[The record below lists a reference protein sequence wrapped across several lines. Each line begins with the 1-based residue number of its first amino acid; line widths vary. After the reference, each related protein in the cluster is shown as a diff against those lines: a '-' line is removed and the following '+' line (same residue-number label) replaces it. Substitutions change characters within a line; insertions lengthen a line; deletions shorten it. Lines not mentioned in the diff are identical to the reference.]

1 MPDPFS
7 WTTLSL
13 PMGRV
18 FGITIRVHWLFP
30 FVALGVIL
38 RAFYDAP
45 RGLDASALEQ
55 YHRMTEGAWIDAS
68 IFMLLLFVSVLLH
81 EFGHCFAARMV
92 GGDAQEVLMWPLGGL
107 AFVEL
112 PPRPR
117 AHLLTAAAG
126 PAVNILL
133 ALLAGVLLFACG
145 DQAIRPIW
153 NPLPSGFP
161 WRLNGFVE
169 LTNWSGEAVKNL
181 SPYSLPV
188 WLARFC
194 WVNYCLTALN
204 LILVGFPMD
213 MGRILQASL
222 WPSLGYRQ
230 SMLVAV
236 FAGFGVVFVVGLFA
250 IIQESVLALGLAL
263 FIYVA
268 CQRQWLVLETGGE
281 DGTLGYDFSQ
291 GYTSLERDPVQAA
304 PSKPRV
310 SWWRRWA
317 QRRTAR
323 RIQREIERRE
333 SDDRRLD
340 ELLEKVHRHGQASLD
355 EEEKR
360 FMKRVSDRFKN
371 RKD

>member
-1 MPDPFS
+1 MQDPFA

-13 PMGRV
+13 PLGRV
-18 FGITIRVHWLFP
+18 FGITIRIHWLFP
-30 FVALGVIL
+30 FVALGLIL
-38 RAFYDAP
+38 HSAFYKTPDGHSMP
-45 RGLDASALEQ
+45 D
-55 YHRMTEGAWIDAS
+55 GAWIDTS
-68 IFMLLLFVSVLLH
+68 IFMVLLFVSVLLH
-81 EFGHCFAARMV
+81 EFGHCFGARMT
-92 GGDAQEVLMWPLGGL
+92 GGDAHEVLLWPLGGL
-107 AFVEL
+107 ASVDL
-112 PPRPR
+112 PARPR
-117 AHLLTAAAG
+117 SHLLTAAAG
-126 PAVNILL
+126 PAVNVVLAVGAGLL
-133 ALLAGVLLFACG
+133 LLVCG
-145 DQAIRPIW
+145 DIAYQPIW
-153 NPLPSGFP
+153 NPLPDGFP
-161 WRLNGFVE
+161 GRGYDGSVQLSR
-169 LTNWSGEAVKNL
+169 WSGVAESL
-181 SPYSLPV
+181 SPYTLQV

-194 WVNYCLTALN
+194 WVNYFLAALN
-204 LILVGFPMD
+204 IILVGFPLD
-213 MGRILQASL
+213 GGRILQASL

-236 FAGFGVVFVVGLFA
+236 FAGFGVVFVVGLYS
-250 IIQESVLALGLAL
+250 IIYASVMALALAL

-281 DGTLGYDFSQ
+281 DGALGYDFSQ

>member
-45 RGLDASALEQ
+45 RGLDPIALEQ
-55 YHRMTEGAWIDAS
+55 YHRITEGAWIDAS

-92 GGDAQEVLMWPLGGL
+92 GGDAQEVLLWPLGGL

-112 PPRPR
+112 PARPQ

-126 PAVNILL
+126 PAVNVFLAVGAGLL
-133 ALLAGVLLFACG
+133 LLCCG
-145 DQAIRPIW
+145 DQSFQPIW

-161 WRLNGFVE
+161 ARMQNGLVSLTTWAGKDVE
-169 LTNWSGEAVKNL
+169 LT
-181 SPYSLPV
+181 PYSLPV
-188 WLARFC
+188 WLARIC
-194 WVNYCLTALN
+194 WVNYFNAAMN
-204 LILVGFPMD
+204 LLLVGFPLD
-213 MGRILQASL
+213 GGRILQASL

-236 FAGFGVVFVVGLFA
+236 FAGFGVVFVVGLYA
-250 IIQESVLALGLAL
+250 IIYSSVLALGLAL
-263 FIYVA
+263 FIYVS
-268 CQRQWLVLETGGE
+268 CQRQWIVLETGGE
-281 DGTLGYDFSQ
+281 DGALGYDFSQ

-304 PSKPRV
+304 PMKPRV
-310 SWWRRWA
+310 SWWRRWL
-317 QRRTAR
+317 QRRTAKR
-323 RIQREIERRE
+323 LQRESERRE

-340 ELLEKVHRHGQASLD
+340 ELLDKVHREGQASLD
-355 EEEKR
+355 DEEKR